1 MRAEDW
7 KKRELELEGWPV
19 MVSSYQIGDSYVTE
33 VESTTSGAT
42 IARATRKT
50 RAEAELEALET
61 AAKRLLRTRRTDL
74 GLTVG
79 G

>member
-7 KKRELELEGWPV
+7 YRREFELEGWPV
-19 MVSSYQIGDSYVTE
+19 KLTGYRIGGAYLAE
-33 VESTTSGAT
+33 IESTDSGAT
-42 IARATRKT
+42 IARATGKT
-50 RAEAELEALET
+50 QAEAEKDVLET
-61 AAKRLLRTRRTDL
+61 ATRRVLRTRRTDL